1 MKKLWTIALLIAG
14 LTACQP
20 SGNKNT
26 QSSESTETAA
36 EFTDAQTYVSDD
48 GQYRFLVSFKNP
60 ENIQVKELS
69 NGKAYELTIT
79 PAASGAKYSD
89 SEGNVFW
96 TKGNGF
102 MWMKNDELITS
113 GKITSQ
119 NQGKKEGNAVFNKTL
134 ELQGIGFNITATR
147 NNGMSEVT
155 ISPFGLEID
164 NRSVT
169 HQMEGSITDA
179 EIEDLNADGSPEV
192 LIYSRSD
199 GSGSYG
205 NVLAYSVNNRKS
217 MSAVYFPPVTEN
229 PVLSKGYMGHDE
241 FRIAENTL
249 LQRFPIYNEGDSN
262 AKPTGG
268 IRQITYTLVNGEAS
282 RLFEVKDII
291 TLDR

>member
-1 MKKLWTIALLIAG
+1 MRKLWVLAFAILG
-14 LTACQP
+14 LAACQH
-20 SGNKNT
+20 SAHKTN
-26 QSSESTETAA
+26 ETPKVQQEKA
-36 EFTDAQTYVSDD
+36 EEAKIYVSTD
-48 GQYRFLVSFKNP
+48 GNSRFSVNFIDS
-60 ENIQVKELS
+60 ENIQVTNLS
-69 NGKAYELTIT
+69 DGKKYNLKIT

-89 SEGNVFW
+89 SEGHVFW
-96 TKGNGF
+96 TKGNDF
-102 MWMKNDELITS
+102 MWMKDDELITS

-119 NQGKKEGNAVFNKTL
+119 DQGQKERNTAFNKTL

-164 NRSVT
+164 NRPVT

-217 MSAVYFPPVTEN
+217 MSDVYFAPVTGN
-229 PVLSKGYMGHDE
+229 PALSKGYMGHDE
-241 FRIAENTL
+241 FRVVENYL
-249 LQRFPIYNEGDSN
+249 VQRFPIYNEGDSN

-268 IRQITYTLVNGEAS
+268 IRQITYKLVNGEAS
-282 RLFEVKDII
+282 RRFEVKDII